1 MISKCFIS
9 LFLPDNAA
17 IHHIAE
23 LQRFTDGAGIILKF
37 LPPYSPDLNPI
48 ENLFSKMKSML
59 HRMGD
64 LYQNTADPQQL
75 LKIAFWSV
83 TPDDCLGYV
92 LNAGY
97 L

>member
-1 MISKCFIS
+1 
-9 LFLPDNAA
+9 
-17 IHHIAE
+17 
-23 LQRFTDGAGIILKF
+23 
-37 LPPYSPDLNPI
+37 
-48 ENLFSKMKSML
+48 ML